1 MIQINS
7 IPTSPGCYLF
17 IDKNKKI
24 NYIGKAKNLRK
35 RVSNYLSKKD
45 HDPKTNLIISL
56 IKDIDFIATRNEV
69 EALILENNLI
79 KKNNPKYNINLRDS
93 KRYAYIEL
101 TKEDFPRLLV
111 ARKRIGNSKFFGPF
125 VSANSRDYI
134 LYVLKKTFQIRT
146 CKKLPKKACLRYH
159 LDLCSAP
166 CINRISKKNYK
177 ERINLVEPILNGKSS
192 KITRILEEKMK
203 SASSNS
209 NFEKAIELRDQIE
222 SIKTLKDKQM
232 MERQKKY
239 DEDIINYLVKDK
251 KVYLMLF
258 NVYKGILE
266 NKQEFE
272 FDYSNSFFEE
282 FLVQY
287 YSNNPIPKQII
298 VPKSVDSTILSYLK
312 KLRKNKVITEVP
324 KKGEKKELL
333 SLVLKNIEL
342 SFLGDSKRLEELK
355 KKLNL
360 EEIPAVIECFDISH
374 LSGTSTVASLV
385 QFRNAIP
392 DKTNYRKFKIRT
404 VEGID
409 DVRAIAEVVKRRYSR
424 LIKEKLPFPNLIIID
439 GGIAQLN
446 FAKNELEKLNL
457 KIPIISIA
465 KGFEEIYIPENNK
478 PLKLNKKNEALR
490 LIQKI
495 RNEAHRFAI
504 SYNKLLR
511 KKDMFK

>member
-1 MIQINS
+1 MQVNK

-24 NYIGKAKNLRK
+24 IYIGKAKNLRK
-35 RVSNYLSKKD
+35 RVSNYFNKKD
-45 HDPKTNLIISL
+45 HDTKTNLMVSL
-56 IKDIDFIATRNEV
+56 IKNIDFIVTRNEV

-79 KKNNPKYNINLRDS
+79 KKNNPKYNIDLKDS

-125 VSANSRDYI
+125 VSAGSRDYI

-146 CKKLPKKACLRYH
+146 CKRLPKKACLRYH

-166 CINRISKKNYK
+166 CISKISKKNYK
-177 ERINLVEPILNGKSS
+177 DRMNLVESILNGKSS
-192 KITRILEEKMK
+192 TITKILEKKMEN
-203 SASSNS
+203 ASKNS

-222 SIKTLKDKQM
+222 SIRTLKDKQM

-239 DEDIINYLVKDK
+239 DEDIINYIIKDK

-272 FDYSNSFFEE
+272 FDNSDNFFEE
-282 FLVQY
+282 FLARY

-298 VPKSVDSTILSYLK
+298 VPEHVDSAISIYLN
-312 KLRKNKVITEVP
+312 KLRKNKVIIEVP
-324 KKGEKKELL
+324 QKGDKKELL
-333 SLVLKNIEL
+333 NLVLKNIEL
-342 SFLGDSKRLEELK
+342 SFFGDYKKLEELK

-360 EEIPAVIECFDISH
+360 EETPSVIECFDISH
-374 LSGTSTVASLV
+374 LSGTSTVASLA

-404 VEGID
+404 VVGVD
-409 DVRAIAEVVKRRYSR
+409 DVRAIAEVVRRRYSR
-424 LIKEKLPFPNLIIID
+424 LIKEKLSFPNLIVID

-465 KGFEEIYIPENNK
+465 KEFEEIHIPGNNK
-478 PLKLNKKNEALR
+478 PLRLSKKDEALK

-511 KKDMFK
+511 KKEMFK